1 MALVRKPTY
10 NVTINLEDRDKN
22 TSTITF
28 YVNTTNTIV
37 ETITAV
43 ENVIIPRINDLTN
56 AIVRGWTIS
65 TSAEEDDNLLAPE
78 VSDVQ
83 RKGVFSFSAA
93 NGASYVI
100 SVPSIRNELVVDRT
114 NVLDTSNILV
124 SSFVDMV
131 VSEAVLALVR
141 PRTYLGS
148 DIRRLEK
155 AVKHHRR
162 SNKG

>member
-10 NVTINLEDRDKN
+10 NITINLEDRDKN
-22 TSTITF
+22 TSTLTF
-28 YVNTTNTIV
+28 YVNITNTIV
-37 ETITAV
+37 EIITAV
-43 ENVIIPRINDLTN
+43 ENVIIPRLIDLTN

-65 TSAEEDDNLLAPE
+65 TSAEEDDNVLAPE
-78 VSDVQ
+78 PSDVQ

-100 SVPSIRNELVVDRT
+100 AVPSIRNDLVVDRT
-114 NVLDTSNILV
+114 NVLDTSNPLV
-124 SSFVDMV
+124 SSFVDMI